1 MQKIIDGFYQFFLS
15 ADKTGAL
22 EYIDKWAKDKS
33 YAAALE
39 KIVEP
44 ALRKFGE
51 KWANA
56 DDVNLAQGYIAAKIA
71 EAILVKISDERKTNN
86 ITPIIN
92 GIAVLGNI
100 EDDYHA
106 LGRKMVKN
114 FLLSSGWTVYDLG
127 NDVLAREFVD
137 KAVEV
142 NATIIGASA
151 MMYSNSKNM
160 IKIREELDARNLS
173 DRIKFAVGGAIFNL
187 RPELVKEVGAD
198 GTAKNAIEA
207 VRLFEELS
215 LQIGD
220 EK

>member
-1 MQKIIDGFYQFFLS
+1 M
-15 ADKTGAL
+15 
-22 EYIDKWAKDKS
+22 
-33 YAAALE
+33 
-39 KIVEP
+39 
-44 ALRKFGE
+44 
-51 KWANA
+51 
-56 DDVNLAQGYIAAKIA
+56 
-71 EAILVKISDERKTNN
+71 KISDERKTNN

-127 NDVLAREFVD
+127 HEVLAREFVD

-142 NATIIGASA
+142 NASVIGASA
-151 MMYSNSKNM
+151 MMYTNSRHM

-207 VRLFEELS
+207 VRLFEKLS

-220 EK
+220 KK